1 MSPWMQPIS
10 HNLIVKTGLAEKW
23 NHKDIKGQNCSV
35 SGLISFISCRAPQA
49 PDRKVPAV
57 IRQSSWLKAWTAKAI
72 ISVPVRGGVVLWN
85 ECFLHRNA
93 ITARRCDKNIWEPQY
108 CVSKQKY
115 LGNLSG
121 QWRLGRFVELDYDYK
136 NFDIQQWA
144 NKWKFRKSKLFS
156 FFSLKGHEK
165 CSVCVPFGIFL
176 SAEWIQRLSSPPNC
190 VPHHLQALTS
200 LLSCML
206 WSIICSRNHITFLRM
221 NVVIRFQW
229 IIFRR
234 HLILLNREIDLNHY
248 I

>member
-10 HNLIVKTGLAEKW
+10 HNLIVKMGLAEKW

-144 NKWKFRKSKLFS
+144 NKWKFRKSKLFFFFFPWKDMKNALCACPLVYFYQLNEFSASAHPQTVCHTTSKHLLRCFHVCCDLS
-156 FFSLKGHEK
+156 FAAETTSHFSGWTWW
-165 CSVCVPFGIFL
+165 SD
-176 SAEWIQRLSSPPNC
+176 SSG
-190 VPHHLQALTS
+190 
-200 LLSCML
+200 
-206 WSIICSRNHITFLRM
+206 
-221 NVVIRFQW
+221 
-229 IIFRR
+229 
-234 HLILLNREIDLNHY
+234 
-248 I
+248 